1 MLRILP
7 FLFLLYI
14 IAFLD
19 RVNVGYAALEMTK
32 DLGFTPE
39 IYGFGAGIFFLGYF
53 LLEVPGCLI
62 VEKWGARRWIARIMV
77 TWGVLAVLM
86 GFIHTAP
93 QFYVLRFLLGTAEA
107 GFFPGIVVY
116 LSHWFRYEDRAKA
129 SALFMAAIPISNI
142 VGSPISGL
150 LLGVNWLQL
159 AGWRWLFILEG
170 LPAII
175 LGVVTLFYLT
185 DYPHQAKWLSG
196 DEREWITSELEQEKR
211 IKRQAHDYSV
221 LHAFKDR
228 KVIMLTAAYF
238 LILTSAYGYILWLPT
253 FVKKVSGS
261 SNLIVSL
268 LTALPSCVGLISML
282 LISWS
287 SDRTKER
294 HWHTAVPIMIAGLG
308 LLLAA
313 GMQDYAAIA
322 IGLFCLVQA
331 GLNGFLPVFWSLPTR
346 FLTGSAAAATIGMI
360 NSIGNLGGF
369 IGPYAVGYI
378 SAATGS
384 FAGALVLLSILAL
397 MAGIIILMLLHSEEK
412 VVAAAVEMAR

>member
-116 LSHWFRYEDRAKA
+116 LSHWFSYEDRAKA

-142 VGSPISGL
+142 VGSPISGV
-150 LLGVNWLQL
+150 LLGVSWLQL

-185 DYPHQAKWLSG
+185 DYPHQAKWQSG
-196 DEREWITSELEQEKR
+196 DEREWITSELEQENR

-238 LILTSAYGYILWLPT
+238 LILTSGYGYILWLPT

-282 LISWS
+282 LVSWS
-287 SDRTKER
+287 SDRNKER
-294 HWHTAVPIMIAGLG
+294 HWHTAVPIMITGVG

-313 GMQDYAAIA
+313 VMQNYAAFA
-322 IGLFCLVQA
+322 ICMFCLAQA
-331 GLNGFLPVFWSLPTR
+331 GLNGFLPVFWSLPTS

-369 IGPYAVGYI
+369 IGPYAVGYVN
-378 SAATGS
+378 AATDS

-397 MAGIIILMLLHSEEK
+397 MAGVIILMLLHSEQK
-412 VVAAAVEMAR
+412 VGAAVEMAR